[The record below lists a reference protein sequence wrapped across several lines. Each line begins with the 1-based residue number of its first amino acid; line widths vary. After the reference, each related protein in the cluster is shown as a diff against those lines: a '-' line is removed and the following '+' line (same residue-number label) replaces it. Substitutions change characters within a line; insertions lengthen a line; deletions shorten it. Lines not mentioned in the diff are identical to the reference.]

1 MNTRPKHVPV
11 RMCVVCREKA
21 GKRTLTRIVRTE
33 AGVMIDLTGKA
44 NGRGAYVCDNPD
56 CWRKAAETDV
66 LNNALRTSVSAE
78 DRERLRQHVL

>member
-1 MNTRPKHVPV
+1 
-11 RMCVVCREKA
+11 MCVVCREKA

-33 AGVMIDLTGKA
+33 GGVMIDLTGKA

-66 LNNALRTSVSAE
+66 LNKALRTSVSPE
-78 DRERLRQHVL
+78 ERERLRQHVL

>member
-1 MNTRPKHVPV
+1 MNTRQKHIPV

-33 AGVMIDLTGKA
+33 GGVMIDLTGKA

-66 LNNALRTSVSAE
+66 LNKALRTSVSPE
-78 DRERLRQHVL
+78 ERERLRQHVL